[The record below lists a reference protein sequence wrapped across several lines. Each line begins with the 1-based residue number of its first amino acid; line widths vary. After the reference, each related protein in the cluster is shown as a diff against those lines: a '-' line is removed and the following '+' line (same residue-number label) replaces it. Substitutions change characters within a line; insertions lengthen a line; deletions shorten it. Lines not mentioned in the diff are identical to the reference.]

1 MFQTPTVLIFLLDE
15 YIYNKTD
22 FIVLLYQHRFF
33 FSRHIWFLR
42 ITSPTLHL
50 FKRYILSPLSLF
62 KKCAQLSVSAIIFHL
77 SPAPENIIILSNVFL
92 GFLLKYVSRFE
103 KSNVSPAAG
112 GKANENQ

>member
-1 MFQTPTVLIFLLDE
+1 MFQAPTVLIFLLDE

-22 FIVLLYQHRFF
+22 LIVLLCQHRFF
-33 FSRHIWFLR
+33 LSRHIWLFG

-62 KKCAQLSVSAIIFHL
+62 KTCAQLSESAIIFRL
-77 SPAPENIIILSNVFL
+77 SPAPVYTVFL

>member
-1 MFQTPTVLIFLLDE
+1 MRINVLTFIEDTGWCFRHLLF
-15 YIYNKTD
+15 K
-22 FIVLLYQHRFF
+22 F
-33 FSRHIWFLR
+33 FSWMNTFIIRQTLY
-42 ITSPTLHL
+42 ITNPTLHL

-62 KKCAQLSVSAIIFHL
+62 KKCAQLSVSAIIFRL
-77 SPAPENIIILSNVFL
+77 SPAPENIIILSTVFL

>member
-1 MFQTPTVLIFLLDE
+1 MFQAPTVLIFLLDE

-22 FIVLLYQHRFF
+22 LIVLLCQHHFF
-33 FSRHIWFLR
+33 LSHHIWLFG
-42 ITSPTLHL
+42 ITSPPLHL

-62 KKCAQLSVSAIIFHL
+62 KTCAQLSESAIIFRL
-77 SPAPENIIILSNVFL
+77 SPAPENIIILSTVFL